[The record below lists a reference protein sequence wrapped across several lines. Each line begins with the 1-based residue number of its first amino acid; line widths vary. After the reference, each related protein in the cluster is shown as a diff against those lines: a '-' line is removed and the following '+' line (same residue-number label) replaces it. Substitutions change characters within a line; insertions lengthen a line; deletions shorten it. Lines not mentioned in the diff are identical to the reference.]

1 MMNTSI
7 PRKPLTR
14 MVATILQDRVATA
27 FMLLFGLIIFGSII
41 NPGFLSFLQ
50 IMNILQASFFLGLVA
65 LGQTVVVI
73 SGKEGLD
80 LSVGGMLTVGM
91 FVGAAV
97 LNGNDAYLIP
107 AFFAVIAAGFMLGLV
122 NGFGVSYLGIAPLIM
137 TFAWYLVIMGLMLIV
152 TKGRIVGESSPFLS
166 LLGQGSCVFNVGS
179 GCIQIPWVVP
189 IWIVIIAIVS
199 YIMKSTALG
208 ATLYGIGANDRAAKL
223 LGIKTK
229 RFRMLVYGVSGAL
242 SALSG
247 LFLLGFVNNPN
258 MSMEAKA
265 GYMISSII
273 AVLIGGIEFNGGQGR
288 YLGAVAGSI
297 FLVTLTSILRTM
309 QMADGSRRIIT
320 AIVLL
325 VLLIAYT
332 RRKEGA

>member
-1 MMNTSI
+1 MNNSASNN
-7 PRKPLTR
+7 RVSGV
-14 MVATILQDRVATA
+14 VAAIFGDRVATA
-27 FMLLFGLIIFGSII
+27 FVLLVGLIILGAII
-41 NPGFLSFLQ
+41 NPGFFSFLQ

-65 LGQTVVVI
+65 LGQTIVVI
-73 SGKEGLD
+73 SGREGLD

-91 FVGAAV
+91 FVGAAIV
-97 LNGNDAYLIP
+97 NGNDAYLIP
-107 AFFAVIAAGFMLGLV
+107 AFLAVVAAGFILGLV

-137 TFAWYLVIMGLMLIV
+137 TFAWYLVIMGIILIV

-166 LLGQGSCVFNVGS
+166 LLGQGSLKIPLGTTTY
-179 GCIQIPWVVP
+179 QIPWVVP
-189 IWIVIIAIVS
+189 IWIAIIILVS
-199 YIMKSTALG
+199 YVMKNTAIG

-229 RFRMLVYGVSGAL
+229 RFRMITYGVSGAL

-258 MSMEAKA
+258 MSMESKA

-309 QMADGSRRIIT
+309 QMDDGSRRIIT

-325 VLLIAYT
+325 VLLIVYT
-332 RRKEGA
+332 RRKEGT

>member
-1 MMNTSI
+1 MNDSASNN
-7 PRKPLTR
+7 RVSGV
-14 MVATILQDRVATA
+14 VAAIFGDRVATA
-27 FMLLFGLIIFGSII
+27 FVLLVGLIILGAII
-41 NPGFLSFLQ
+41 NPGFFSFLQ

-65 LGQTVVVI
+65 LGQTIVVI
-73 SGKEGLD
+73 SGREGLD

-91 FVGAAV
+91 FVGAAIV
-97 LNGNDAYLIP
+97 NGNDAYLIP
-107 AFFAVIAAGFMLGLV
+107 AFLAVVAAGFILGLV

-137 TFAWYLVIMGLMLIV
+137 TFAWYLVIMGIILIV

-166 LLGQGSCVFNVGS
+166 LLGQGSLKIPLGTATY
-179 GCIQIPWVVP
+179 QIPWVVP
-189 IWIVIIAIVS
+189 IWIAIIILVS
-199 YIMKSTALG
+199 YVMKNTAIG
-208 ATLYGIGANDRAAKL
+208 ATLYGIGANDGAAKL

-229 RFRMLVYGVSGAL
+229 RFRMITYGVSGAL
-242 SALSG
+242 SAISG
-247 LFLLGFVNNPN
+247 LLLLGLVNNPN
-258 MSMEAKA
+258 MSMESKA

-309 QMADGSRRIIT
+309 QMDDGSRRIIT

-325 VLLIAYT
+325 VLLIVYT